1 MKEWPATARVPTST
15 LPGIAMFSTAV
26 LLFPGMDAI
35 AKILARDISPYEVAL
50 LRFVTQTLFL
60 ALIHLALR
68 RPLLVGMP
76 PRTLATL
83 AGAGVILG
91 ASTAFFFWGLV
102 YLPLANALAIFFVQP
117 LLVTLLAAV
126 VLREP
131 IGPHRIIAVA
141 VGFVGTLV
149 VIRPNVAAFGWAA
162 LLPALAALTAAML
175 LIIMRVTTKGL
186 DALRVQFVSG
196 AFAAVWIAL
205 GLLVGTTAGVPVL
218 TYTGVSA
225 DKLGYVLGLGLFATV
240 CQGLIVQAVKRTPP
254 GVLAPFQYLE
264 MFSAVL
270 LGFVVFGDLPD
281 ALTLLGTTVILA
293 SGFYVFNRERRLS
306 RAPFPA
312 PEAGTVPPD
321 PD

>member
-1 MKEWPATARVPTST
+1 MQEWHPTTRAPVST
-15 LPGIAMFSTAV
+15 LPGIAMFSVAL

-60 ALIHLALR
+60 VAIHLALR
-68 RPLLVGMP
+68 RPLLVGLP
-76 PRTLATL
+76 PRMVATL
-83 AGAGVILG
+83 AGAGFVLG

-117 LLVTLLAAV
+117 LVVTLLSAV
-126 VLREP
+126 LLRER
-131 IGPHRIIAVA
+131 IGPHRLAAVA
-141 VGFVGTLV
+141 VGFIGTLV
-149 VIRPNVAAFGWAA
+149 VIRPNIAAFGWAA

-175 LIIMRVTTKGL
+175 LILMRVTTAGL

-196 AFAAVWIAL
+196 AFAGLWIAL
-205 GLLVGTTAGVPVL
+205 ALAVGTAAGLPIF

-240 CQGLIVQAVKRTPP
+240 CQGLIVQAVKRTPT

-264 MFSAVL
+264 MFSAVVV
-270 LGFVVFGDLPD
+270 GFVVFGDLPD
-281 ALTLLGTTVILA
+281 ALTVVGTAVILA
-293 SGFYVFNRERRLS
+293 AGFYVFQHERRLS
-306 RAPFPA
+306 RAPLLA
-312 PEAGTVPPD
+312 PDPGTVPPD
-321 PD
+321 GD